1 MAKTMGSG
9 SALDRMAKT
18 MGSGS
23 ALDRMETRINAM
35 EARIE
40 SLKASLRRRLFMRV
54 HRRAE
59 G

>member
-9 SALDRMAKT
+9 SALDRVAKT

-35 EARIE
+35 EAMIE
-40 SLKASLRRRLFMRV
+40 SL
-54 HRRAE
+54 RAL
-59 G
+59 